1 MFVSSESVQV
11 FMDLSEKEIKPIRAL
26 FREVHYFFWL
36 CFCLF
41 FCKLYLIVD
50 ENFGI
55 SSW

>member
-1 MFVSSESVQV
+1 
-11 FMDLSEKEIKPIRAL
+11 LSEKEIKPIRAL